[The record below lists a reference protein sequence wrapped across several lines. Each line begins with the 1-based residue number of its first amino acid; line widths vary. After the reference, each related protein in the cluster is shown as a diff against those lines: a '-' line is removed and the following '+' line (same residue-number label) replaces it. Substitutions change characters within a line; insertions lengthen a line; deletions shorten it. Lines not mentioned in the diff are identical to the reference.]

1 MGDEEVREEK
11 PMGEGDEETR
21 RGGGGGRVGDVEAR
35 GRESV
40 GDEEVRGRESGR

>member
-21 RGGGGGRVGDVEAR
+21 RGGGGGERVGDVEAR
-35 GRESV
+35 GREC
-40 GDEEVRGRESGR
+40 GR